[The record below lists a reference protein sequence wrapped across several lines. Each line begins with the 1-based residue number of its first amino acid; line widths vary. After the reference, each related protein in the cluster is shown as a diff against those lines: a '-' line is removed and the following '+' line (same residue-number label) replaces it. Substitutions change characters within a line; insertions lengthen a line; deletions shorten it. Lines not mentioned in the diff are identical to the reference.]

1 MLATLL
7 PRAKSFQILEDND
20 PTGYKSNQAISAKRD
35 LKINPIEFPKYSP
48 DLNPCDYFLW
58 DEVTRRME
66 NNKPKGKESV
76 DAFKARL
83 RRTALGIPQSVIL
96 KGVASMKER
105 AKQIYDAEGNDPARD

>member
-1 MLATLL
+1 
-7 PRAKSFQILEDND
+7 
-20 PTGYKSNQAISAKRD
+20 
-35 LKINPIEFPKYSP
+35 
-48 DLNPCDYFLW
+48 
-58 DEVTRRME
+58 ME

-105 AKQIYDAEGNDPARD
+105 AKQIYDAEGATIQHVIDVFQILVVHMSSPS